1 MPLTNTRTPATD
13 VHASCTDAHRTRSVR
28 AALITF
34 LVVAGAGVVHAETP
48 AITLAAEVTR
58 PAERVR
64 VESEGLRF
72 PIDAR
77 PMCEVFNNFGGYS
90 KAGRPFGHEG
100 VDIGA
105 RLGQA
110 VYAVDD
116 GVLYRAFT
124 DLSSAA
130 GLGWGLRSD
139 ADVIYRYYHLATVT
153 DGLAEGDRVTAG
165 QLIGTVGD
173 TGNASPGGWHLHFEV
188 RPGPQPVYGA
198 ADPVDPVPL
207 LDIPATCRLY

>member
-1 MPLTNTRTPATD
+1 MPLTNTRTPATHM
-13 VHASCTDAHRTRSVR
+13 HASCTDAQRKRSVR
-28 AALITF
+28 AALVTF
-34 LVVAGAGVVHAETP
+34 LVVAGAGVVRAETP

-58 PAERVR
+58 PAERIR
-64 VESEGLRF
+64 VGGEGVRF
-72 PIDAR
+72 PIDPS

-105 RLGQA
+105 HVGQA

-139 ADVIYRYYHLATVT
+139 ADVVYRYYHLASVV

-207 LDIPATCRLY
+207 LEIPATCHVY